1 MDIVQYFPTARA
13 FRAIRSASV
22 TELSK
27 LDNASLRPLLP
38 CLVRMALCSPVD
50 QSVSWTEARKEVQKI
65 LSGLEI
71 VNSIV
76 ALLSVDFSF
85 LEQDALKELQLRK
98 KVGGGAGASVLVESL
113 QNELAL
119 EFERS
124 EPSRRLRLILS
135 ELLRIM
141 SKLPSTEEFLPEK
154 SELFECEIYLE
165 EVSDVLCIAQAELPS
180 LLPLEQVAEALLRVK
195 YGPWL
200 LCRLVANVPDNFEQV
215 CHSLLENGE
224 SQDDSALG
232 GMVRTIALR
241 QLCAMDPSHALT
253 MRAKATR
260 LCRLPGLA
268 IALTLDFG
276 ADDSGSDL
284 VAFLSG
290 IMFGGDLKSRTWFS
304 EFIKIGQRS
313 SSSMLHSLRAQL
325 LKDVTSLVSSKD
337 QQVEG
342 LATHSIHE
350 DKETLE
356 ILQAMEVNTD
366 FEVVEEVKPSAAK
379 PMHAFEIAKEK
390 VLYGSALLKLYCGL
404 KNIAGMKL
412 TRPESDSLL
421 SLITCHP
428 PPSAAGVRFVVVGLC
443 TLLAC
448 PHIVSTPE
456 NEQAAINW
464 IKWLSKEESHY
475 EAASGMHAS
484 FGEVLLLISIHFH
497 GNQLESVAELVS
509 SILGMRV
516 RPGSLSRMKALFTQ
530 ELFPEKVVAAHA
542 VTVPVTPQLSA
553 NDTGF
558 LPIHCVHQLLKTR
571 AFTKHSV
578 AVKDWVYKQL
588 CTCVTPL
595 HSLIPGLVE
604 AYVNTVITPLHGNK
618 VPRKQVCYPTQDG
631 FTEAEILAVFKQVD
645 NKDKTDSSGTSL
657 VRHPSVYITNDTEK
671 TSSFAPR
678 LLMLYYVLLYQDM
691 LLNNMK
697 NLVTSNVQHQSY
709 SSGLLAHIPIKY
721 LVHQARARPA
731 EYRGLYAPILRL
743 LFTHYPH
750 LCLVDEW
757 LVEEELMN
765 TPQNQ
770 GIALQGDLMVMDV
783 QCSPFKLKQ
792 AFNIA
797 HDRPTAAMLLL
808 TKLQT
813 LEPSQL
819 IPYMDPLVRS
829 LPLLLLV
836 PTPRRLLT
844 LCCDIWTRLSTIIPR
859 KLWLATVNVLC
870 HEGPQP
876 YTDEDL
882 ARDPLTVLR
891 CDRRVFRCPP
901 MFDIVVRVLLAY
913 LAASRTMLSQHLH
926 TQQAPRTNSAV
937 EQEREELRVALV
949 AAQESAAVQLLL
961 EICLPN
967 EQDKQEE
974 SCSMH
979 SCVLR
984 EIKCRVCSSLHQ
996 MFIADPSLAK
1006 LVHFQSYPLELLPV
1020 TVAGIPSMH
1029 ICLDF
1034 IPELVN
1040 QTQLDKQLFGIQ
1052 LASYLVLQYP
1062 LPKSLNVAKYI
1073 LSRMSS
1079 LLVALPASSREAFF
1093 RPALPS
1099 LVRFCRAFPPLH
1111 VDATP
1116 FLIQLGKVA
1125 ASHAVLSTNSSIG
1138 VHDSLLAR
1146 LAKGLD
1152 PLEISTDHEDH
1163 GFNEDV
1169 QSVSSVGDEG
1179 SSDLTLCVA
1188 VEKTFSELVRLAVV
1202 NQQGVN
1208 T

>member
-1 MDIVQYFPTARA
+1 A

-141 SKLPSTEEFLPEK
+141 SKVKKEFLPEK

-304 EFIKIGQRS
+304 EFIKIGQRVC
-313 SSSMLHSLRAQL
+313 HELRVCVFEGFSRQKQH
-325 LKDVTSLVSSKD
+325 LKPTGRLTHVYYKALVNKLPFLCMFF
-337 QQVEG
+337 V
-342 LATHSIHE
+342 
-350 DKETLE
+350 
-356 ILQAMEVNTD
+356 
-366 FEVVEEVKPSAAK
+366 
-379 PMHAFEIAKEK
+379 IAEEK

-595 HSLIPGLVE
+595 HSLIPGLVDVSMC
-604 AYVNTVITPLHGNK
+604 VNP
-618 VPRKQVCYPTQDG
+618 
-631 FTEAEILAVFKQVD
+631 ALAHCSYFSPGLD

-967 EQDKQEE
+967 EQDKQSSRMNRLFEQDKQVSWTGLSRHSKEQEE

-1125 ASHAVLSTNSSIG
+1125 ASHAVLST
-1138 VHDSLLAR
+1138 
-1146 LAKGLD
+1146 
-1152 PLEISTDHEDH
+1152 
-1163 GFNEDV
+1163 
-1169 QSVSSVGDEG
+1169 
-1179 SSDLTLCVA
+1179 
-1188 VEKTFSELVRLAVV
+1188 
-1202 NQQGVN
+1202 
-1208 T
+1208 